1 MLKLISTAYARYGEI
16 EPLPPGYCE
25 TIDWN
30 NPELRALVCIFN
42 RVYNA
47 LILSVGAVFIIW
59 MIISGIRYMSAGG
72 DEKAVAAARRS
83 LTFAVLGFILVLFAY
98 TIIAL
103 LDKLLGAG
111 LNLPIFTIPEP
122 AR

>member
-1 MLKLISTAYARYGEI
+1 MLKLISPVYAYH
-16 EPLPPGYCE
+16 LPPPPGSGYCE
-25 TIDWN
+25 SVDWN

-42 RVYNA
+42 RVYNT
-47 LILSVGAVFIIW
+47 LVLSVGGIFIIW

-72 DEKAVAAARRS
+72 DEKAVASARRS
-83 LTFAVLGFILVLFAY
+83 LTFAVLGFILVLGAY
-98 TIIAL
+98 AILAL

-111 LNLPIFTIPEP
+111 LNLPLFTIPEP